1 MKSLNGTCLIVSS
14 VLALSGCGGSSLAET
29 ACETYE
35 SRNLS
40 RIVPA
45 FADLVREEPL
55 FTPYLK
61 DSEVFVTYQEDL
73 IRNEESK
80 NSESQY
86 KVTYFRVTTRE
97 FDDAQSSLNS
107 FCAK

>member
-1 MKSLNGTCLIVSS
+1 MKRTFLIISTLLLLTS
-14 VLALSGCGGSSLAET
+14 CGGKSLAET

-35 SRNLS
+35 SGNLS

-45 FADLVREEPL
+45 FAALVREEPL

-80 NSESQY
+80 NSDDRY
-86 KVTYFRVTTRE
+86 KVTFFRVTTMA
-97 FDDAQSSLNS
+97 FDDAQASLNS

>member
-1 MKSLNGTCLIVSS
+1 MKIFKRSCLIFSTLLLITS
-14 VLALSGCGGSSLAET
+14 CGGKSLAET

-35 SRNLS
+35 SGNLS
-40 RIVPA
+40 RIVPE
-45 FADLVREEPL
+45 FAALVREEPL

-73 IRNEESK
+73 IRNEQSK
-80 NSESQY
+80 NSDSQY
-86 KVTYFRVTTRE
+86 KVTFFRVTTRE

-107 FCAK
+107 FCAN

>member
-1 MKSLNGTCLIVSS
+1 MKRTFLIISTLLLLTS
-14 VLALSGCGGSSLAET
+14 CGGKSLAET

-35 SRNLS
+35 SGNLS

-45 FADLVREEPL
+45 FAALVREEPL

-61 DSEVFVTYQEDL
+61 DSEVFVMYQEDL
-73 IRNEESK
+73 ITNEESK
-80 NSESQY
+80 YSDGSY
-86 KVTYFRVTTRE
+86 KVTYFRVTTKA
-97 FDDAQSSLNS
+97 FNDAQSSLNS

>member
-1 MKSLNGTCLIVSS
+1 MKRTFLIISTLLLLTS
-14 VLALSGCGGSSLAET
+14 CGGKSLAET

-35 SRNLS
+35 SGNLS

-45 FADLVREEPL
+45 FAALVREEPL

-73 IRNEESK
+73 IRNEESE
-80 NSESQY
+80 NSDDKY
-86 KVTYFRVTTRE
+86 KVTFFRVTTRA
-97 FDDAQSSLNS
+97 FDDAQASLNS